1 MCSYLRVTLSSVDNL
16 HVRNTLYYLVARSRG
31 ILATGAICFDIRLA
45 KTPHNIPATYD
56 EFDWVPSRLL
66 AIMRR
71 STNKNADFSGEKV
84 PGYIQDWSKALP
96 SPSPHWYQGPSN
108 FHQLRDSGPSDQ
120 FTELFMLFSFHC
132 WGKLGKSSM
141 LPDTSSS
148 PDVPPCTPIMVKPSR
163 LKTMHDNSPTDSSTI
178 NHYLSHIS
186 DEVGQLCI
194 TTPVLDNV
202 ASHSQ
207 CFWSVCQPSPPLP
220 PPLLDQSSCCV
231 DLQEA
236 PDTVQVKGWQL
247 IPWQKTPMA
256 RQKREKKA
264 GPVLL
269 LCGFAGGTWY
279 PANQGLT
286 KLATINSVTI
296 G

>member
-1 MCSYLRVTLSSVDNL
+1 ML
-16 HVRNTLYYLVARSRG
+16 
-31 ILATGAICFDIRLA
+31 IFQ
-45 KTPHNIPATYD
+45 
-56 EFDWVPSRLL
+56 
-66 AIMRR
+66 
-71 STNKNADFSGEKV
+71 EKR
-84 PGYIQDWSKALP
+84 
-96 SPSPHWYQGPSN
+96 YQGISRTGQKLCPAPALIDVRV
-108 FHQLRDSGPSDQ
+108 HQI
-120 FTELFMLFSFHC
+120 FTSFKIKVHWFTRVSFRLFSFHC

-178 NHYLSHIS
+178 NHYFCHIS
-186 DEVGQLCI
+186 DEVGQLCT

-207 CFWSVCQPSPPLP
+207 CFWSACQPSPPLP